1 MEKGKFHLF
10 AKYDFQVAEADTV
23 VHVKVDIPADKYLL
37 KYMRL
42 RLIDKNETSKRYCS
56 QTEGQRIFN
65 VMKLENLV
73 LQPNGGKGYTLIIEG
88 VPPYNTNPEGNQLQ
102 VEVISN
108 RADFALEESQQVE
121 PFEYVDKY
129 APSKYGIVFKE
140 KLFVGPDHTSAAF
153 NIRLRKNGH
162 DLPEKRLFKVEIL
175 DQSKVI
181 YSQ

>member
-1 MEKGKFHLF
+1 
-10 AKYDFQVAEADTV
+10 
-23 VHVKVDIPADKYLL
+23 
-37 KYMRL
+37 
-42 RLIDKNETSKRYCS
+42 
-56 QTEGQRIFN
+56 
-65 VMKLENLV
+65 MKLENLV

-88 VPPYNTNPEGNQLQ
+88 VPSYNTNPEGNQLH

-129 APSKYGIVFKE
+129 TPSKYGIVFKE

-153 NIRLRKNGH
+153 NIRLRRNGQ
-162 DLPEKRLFKVEIL
+162 DMSEKRLFKVEIL

-181 YSQ
+181 YSQEGFNQITIGHFMFRSNASLPDYNPESADDSEMKH